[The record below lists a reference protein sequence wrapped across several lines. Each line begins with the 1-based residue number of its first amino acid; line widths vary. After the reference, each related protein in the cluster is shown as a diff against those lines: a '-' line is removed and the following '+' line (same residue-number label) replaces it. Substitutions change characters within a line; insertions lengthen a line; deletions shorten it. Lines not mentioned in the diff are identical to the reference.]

1 MKYGFSTSTLVLM
14 LSAFFWIGC
23 GTTPTEPDDKE
34 KGSSNDN
41 SFAQNEFDEIAR
53 AFNTEASLSPTLN
66 KIEATSAYF
75 CNGATLDVADNG
87 NGTYTM
93 TMDFGSGT
101 TCTDQ
106 KKREG
111 KLVGVFNGK
120 WNVAGSKVTITP
132 QNYFVTTVSG
142 TKYGFEFTKTI
153 TNLGVNT
160 SNFHEYN
167 TKITN
172 ATLTSTSGTI
182 LWESDR
188 TVEWVDGYGSDDP
201 TTYKYNIKTG
211 TASGTATN
219 GVQFTAE
226 ITSPLVVDNS
236 CQYRIIKGI
245 LEITPLGAAKRVIDY
260 GDGTCDDK
268 ATLSI
273 GSFTSTLV
281 LR

>member
-1 MKYGFSTSTLVLM
+1 MKYIFSTSIWAFALSTL
-14 LSAFFWIGC
+14 FWFGC

-34 KGSSNDN
+34 KNSSNDN
-41 SFAQNEFDEIAR
+41 SLAQNEFDEIAR

-75 CNGATLDVADNG
+75 CNGATLDVVDNG

-120 WNVAGSKVTITP
+120 WNVTGSKVTITP
-132 QNYFVTTVSG
+132 DNYFVTTTGG
-142 TKYGFEFTKTI
+142 TKYGFVFTKTI
-153 TNLGVNT
+153 TNLGINAAT
-160 SNFHEYN
+160 YHEYN
-167 TKITN
+167 TKITD
-172 ATLTSTSGTI
+172 AVLTSTAGTI
-182 LWESDR
+182 LWQSDR
-188 TVEWVDGYGSDDP
+188 TVEWVEGFGSNDP
-201 TTYKYNIKTG
+201 ATYKYNIKTG

-219 GVQFTAE
+219 GVQFSAV

-236 CQYRIIKGI
+236 CQYRITKGV
-245 LEITPLGAAKRVIDY
+245 LEITPVGAAKRVIDY

-268 ATLSI
+268 ATLTI

>member
-1 MKYGFSTSTLVLM
+1 MKNLFSTSTLVVLAM
-14 LSAFFWIGC
+14 STFLWVGC
-23 GTTPTEPDDKE
+23 GPTTTTDDKE
-34 KGSSNDN
+34 KDSSNDN

-111 KLVGVFNGK
+111 KLIGVFNGK
-120 WNVAGSKVTITP
+120 WNVTGAKVTITP
-132 QNYFVTTVSG
+132 QNYFVTTSSG

-153 TNLGVNT
+153 SNLGVNA
-160 SNFHEYN
+160 SNYHEYN

-172 ATLTSTSGTI
+172 AVLTSTAGTI

-188 TVEWVDGYGSDDP
+188 TVEWVDGYGSNDP

-219 GVQFTAE
+219 GVQFSAA

-236 CQYRIIKGI
+236 CQYRITKGI
-245 LEITPLGAAKRVIDY
+245 LEITPLGGAKRVIDY

-268 ATLSI
+268 AILTI